1 MVDKE
6 AVLKTLRQAL
16 VSFRVTGKRLI
27 APLSSQFGHG
37 SQPSSVKEEDLEKLR
52 CKLDRVRSA
61 LKSADDL
68 PIFDAFDQHW
78 MGELRDLQRRAE
90 DVLEEIEFASFRASQ
105 LEDFSF
111 ELTGSK
117 DGKRKRQEVCLLFSS
132 FPSECFDLKIER
144 MMERYDEIAADRRDL
159 RLSEED
165 GPRRRCS
172 GKLVASTSLNTG
184 EEPYGRQGDLKDVR
198 EWLLRD
204 DSSNRSIGS
213 ICIVGMPGVGKT
225 ALVQHLYNDKTV
237 QNHFNNR
244 SWICASQDFDAEN
257 ITRTII
263 QGFVEDT
270 RDLREFHLLQDM
282 LVRLLTGKRVLLVL
296 DDVWVSDENRDWV
309 KSNWESLEASLNHSA
324 KGSKVIFT
332 TQNMN
337 VSTIV
342 KSTHVHD
349 LICLPD
355 EDCWSI
361 SKRRAFEGR
370 NTSICSSLEQIGR
383 EIVKKSKGL
392 PLAAKVIGDFLHSAV
407 DKEKWLHVLDSELGS
422 NDELVSEIF
431 SHLQVAY
438 NRLPPYL
445 KRCYA
450 YCSLFPKGYVFEKE
464 QLIRV
469 WIGQEFVEAHRHLQ
483 REEVGGK
490 YFDELVS
497 RCFFQMDGAGVE
509 RYVMHDLFHELI
521 HSVAHECYRIE
532 GHKLCDYDEKARHL
546 SLVPL
551 CLHLK
556 NTIEFQLQNEKD
568 LQSLLLISRTEC
580 KSSRTECKSE
590 RESFRINVSTDMFSF
605 VKCLRALDL
614 SHTNIEELPR
624 SVNHLIHLR
633 YLVLKKTKLQR
644 LPESICGLFKL
655 QTLDLKD
662 CDSLNELPW
671 GIKHLFNLRHLEL
684 PVPKCSSVCIPPG
697 IGKLFNLVELPIFFV
712 TSDSQS
718 CRIGELNNL
727 VNLESELQILGLQN
741 ICDKEEAEKADLV
754 NKKKLKGLTLQWS
767 GSPCSS
773 EMVPLKSSYM
783 VLEGLQP
790 NENLQHLTIRGFY
803 GSKLPKWVGDRCFTK
818 LVRITLED
826 CQNCDELPPLGQL
839 QVLKHLLIQNLPKLK
854 NVGPEFCGGTE
865 QELDHTFPV
874 LETLGFKMM
883 VALEKWDGVKEDD
896 LPRLHT
902 LTIMQCNKLKTL
914 PQLRSVRKVH
924 VKHSPQLHELPLL
937 PSLQH
942 MHICSGCPLL
952 FRSCQLHC
960 FNKEK
965 SCEKECLNLVK
976 RNQITFELQRPLLV
990 SSDLN
995 STRREKGLLCELTN
1009 DGSSL
1014 LKTHSKKGCKME
1026 GQHLND
1032 IVFVHFQCVQKKK
1045 SKMTHVR
1052 DWTGGKP

>member
-1 MVDKE
+1 MVDQE
-6 AVLKTLRQAL
+6 AFLKTLRYAL
-16 VSFRVTGKRLI
+16 VSFRVTGQKLI

-37 SQPSSVKEEDLEKLR
+37 SQPSFVKEEELEKLR

-68 PIFDAFDQHW
+68 PISDAFDQHW
-78 MGELRDLQRRAE
+78 MRELRDLQRRAE
-90 DVLEEIEFASFRASQ
+90 DVLEEIEFSSFRTSQ
-105 LEDFSF
+105 LEDFNF
-111 ELTGSK
+111 ELVGSK

-132 FPSECFDLKIER
+132 FPSECFNLKIER

-165 GPRRRCS
+165 GLRRGCS
-172 GKLVASTSLNTG
+172 RKRLATTSLTKG
-184 EEPYGRQGDLKDVR
+184 ELYGREKDLKGVR
-198 EWLLRD
+198 ELLLRD
-204 DSSNRSIGS
+204 DSSNRSFGS

-225 ALVQHLYNDKTV
+225 ALVQHLYQDETV
-237 QNHFNNR
+237 QNRFDDR
-244 SWICASQDFDAEN
+244 FWICASQDFDAEN

-270 RDLREFHLLQDM
+270 RDQREFNLLQDT
-282 LVRLLTGKRVLLVL
+282 LLRLLTGKRVLLVL

-309 KSNWESLEASLNHSA
+309 KSNWESLEASLNRAA

-355 EDCWSI
+355 EICWLI
-361 SKRRAFEGR
+361 SKRRVFEGR
-370 NTSICSSLEQIGR
+370 NTSTCSSLEPIGR

-392 PLAAKVIGDFLHSAV
+392 PLAAKVIGDFLPSAA
-407 DKEKWLHVLDSELGS
+407 DEEKWLHVLRSELWS
-422 NDELVSEIF
+422 NDQLLSEIL
-431 SHLQVAY
+431 SPLQVAY

-450 YCSLFPKGYVFEKE
+450 YCSLFPKGYAFEKE

-521 HSVAHECYRIE
+521 QSIAHECCRIE
-532 GHKLCDYDEKARHL
+532 GHKLCDYHEKARHL
-546 SLVPL
+546 SLVPP
-551 CLHLK
+551 CLDLEK
-556 NTIEFQLQNEKD
+556 TIEFQLQNEKD

-580 KSSRTECKSE
+580 KSEH
-590 RESFRINVSTDMFSF
+590 ESFRINVSTDLFSF

-614 SHTNIEELPR
+614 SHTNIKELPR

-662 CDSLNELPW
+662 CYSLNELPW
-671 GIKHLFNLRHLEL
+671 GIKHLLNLRHLEL
-684 PVPKCSSVCIPPG
+684 PMPKCSSVYIPPG

-712 TSDSQS
+712 TSDSRS

-727 VNLESELQILGLQN
+727 ENLENELQILGLQN
-741 ICDKEEAEKADLV
+741 ICDKEEAEKAKLI
-754 NKKKLKGLTLQWS
+754 NKAKLKRLTLQWS
-767 GSPCSS
+767 ISPCSS
-773 EMVPLKSSYM
+773 EMVPSKSSYM

-790 NENLQHLTIRGFY
+790 NENLQHLTIRGFC
-803 GSKLPKWVGDRCFTK
+803 GSKLPKWVGDRRFAK
-818 LVRITLED
+818 LVKITLED
-826 CQNCDELPPLGQL
+826 CWNCDELPPLGQL
-839 QVLKHLLIQNLPKLK
+839 QVLRHLLIQNLPKLK

-865 QELDHTFPV
+865 QELDHTFPA
-874 LETLGFKMM
+874 LEILEFIMM
-883 VALEKWDGVKEDD
+883 DALEKWDGVKEED
-896 LPRLHT
+896 LPLLHT

-914 PQLRSVRKVH
+914 PQLRSVRKLH

-952 FRSCQLHC
+952 FQSCQLHC

-965 SCEKECLNLVK
+965 SCEKVWVLYYYSFESIRPKLNLAC
-976 RNQITFELQRPLLV
+976 NQRF
-990 SSDLN
+990 
-995 STRREKGLLCELTN
+995 
-1009 DGSSL
+1009 
-1014 LKTHSKKGCKME
+1014 
-1026 GQHLND
+1026 
-1032 IVFVHFQCVQKKK
+1032 
-1045 SKMTHVR
+1045 
-1052 DWTGGKP
+1052 